1 MTSFDTR
8 RKDKIKSCRNCAN
21 CSSHPIDKK
30 YQCSENSR
38 KPWPKSKHFTTV
50 SCKKFKHI

>member
-30 YQCSENSR
+30 YQCFENSR

-50 SCKKFKHI
+50 SCKKFKHV